1 MPLDADRIEHWPIDR
16 LLPYIANAR
25 SHPEAQVAQIAGSI
39 AEFGFNVPC
48 LVDERGVLMAGHGR
62 LLAAKRL
69 GLAEIPVIRLGHLTG
84 AQARAF
90 RIADNQIAL
99 NALWDDTVL
108 AAELARLRED
118 GVDLDLLGF
127 GEDDLD
133 RLLDGLAGDGDG
145 GQTDEDE
152 VPEPP
157 VAPVTRPGDLWVLGR
172 HRLLCGDAT
181 HATGV
186 ARLLNGKKPHLLIS
200 DPPYGVDYDPSW
212 RNEAGV
218 SATARTG
225 KVTNDDRADWREA
238 WALFPG
244 DVAYVWHAGVHAKTV
259 AESLEAAGFLVR
271 SQIIWS
277 KARFVLGRGDYH
289 WQHEP
294 CFYAVRKS
302 ATGHWQG
309 ARDQSTVWA
318 IGAIGDEDE
327 ATVHGTQKP
336 VECMRRPMINNSA
349 KNDAIYEP
357 FAGSGT
363 TIIAA
368 ESTGRVCTASASMP
382 SAVTESV
389 AARRISWSWPV
400 ESRSRPPKSAMISS
414 FKSRNRIAICVRPS
428 KGSTVNKRLPLLTAL
443 LWRRRR
449 GCSAPVSP
457 ELFSMPPE

>member
-1 MPLDADRIEHWPIDR
+1 MPPRLPDSVERWPIDR
-16 LLPYIANAR
+16 LLPYVANAR

-48 LVDERGVLMAGHGR
+48 LVDERGVLIAGHGR
-62 LLAAKRL
+62 LLAAKHL
-69 GLAEIPVIRLGHLTG
+69 GLVEIPVILLGHLSD

-99 NALWDDTVL
+99 NAGWDDTVL

-118 GVDLDLLGF
+118 GIDLDLLGF

-133 RLLDGLAGDGDG
+133 RLLDSLTGDGDG

-172 HRLLCGDAT
+172 HRLLCGDAA
-181 HATGV
+181 HAAGV
-186 ARLLNGKKPHLLIS
+186 ARLLEGKKPHLLIS
-200 DPPYGVDYDPSW
+200 DPPYGVGYDPSW

-259 AESLEAAGFLVR
+259 AESLIACGFDIR
-271 SQIIWS
+271 AQIVWS
-277 KARFVLGRGDYH
+277 KHHFALGRGDYH

-294 CFYAVRKS
+294 CWYAVRKGTRS
-302 ATGHWQG
+302 HWQG
-309 ARDQSTVWA
+309 ARDQSTLWTIAPTGV
-318 IGAIGDEDE
+318 EDT

-336 VECMRRPMINNSA
+336 VEAMRRPIVNNSERG
-349 KNDAIYEP
+349 DLIYEP
-357 FAGSGT
+357 FCGSGT
-363 TIIAA
+363 TLIAA
-368 ESTGRVCTASASMP
+368 ETVGRSCLAMELDPAYCDVIVQRWQAFTGKG
-382 SAVTESV
+382 AVLESDGRTFDEL
-389 AARRISWSWPV
+389 AAER
-400 ESRSRPPKSAMISS
+400 KA
-414 FKSRNRIAICVRPS
+414 
-428 KGSTVNKRLPLLTAL
+428 
-443 LWRRRR
+443 
-449 GCSAPVSP
+449 
-457 ELFSMPPE
+457 